1 MLPRCHA
8 GVVTALPPVET
19 DPSTPETLRSWAE
32 RYARR
37 TVSATDLAVDL
48 SLVEWDVSK
57 RAKRRAGAVLS
68 TPPPGAEVGVPLDWT
83 ETPERHRRCTVRL
96 TWAAHET
103 HGVES
108 TAAVL
113 RHELVHV
120 EQVQRFGRADHGPAF
135 RERAVA
141 LEAPRHCEPF
151 TPARYLLYCRE
162 CGDVTARRHRR
173 SKPVRRPDRYRSGC
187 CSAPLA
193 VEERDPDG

>member
-1 MLPRCHA
+1 MTTP
-8 GVVTALPPVET
+8 PPVDT
-19 DPSTPETLRSWAE
+19 DPSTPAALRSWAE
-32 RYARR
+32 SYARR
-37 TVSATDLAVDL
+37 TVAAYDLDVDL

-68 TPPPGAEVGVPLDWT
+68 TPPPGAEVGRPVDW
-83 ETPERHRRCTVRL
+83 EATPERHRRCTVRL

-103 HGVES
+103 HGPAS

-120 EQVQRFGRADHGPAF
+120 EQVQRYGTADHGPVF
-135 RERAVA
+135 RERAA
-141 LEAPRHCEPF
+141 ELDAPRHCEPF

-162 CGDVTARRHRR
+162 CGEVTARRHRR
-173 SKPVRRPDRYRSGC
+173 SKPVKRPEAYRSGC

-193 VEERDPDG
+193 VEERDPDA